1 MQIAGFQNST
11 SVSLPVRIFFGGHE
25 QTSPSHACGPGVWP
39 HYLLHY
45 VLAGKGT
52 FTSAGRTWKLNAGD
66 AFLIIPGV
74 ISSYQASEENPR
86 EYCWIGFDGR
96 DARDTLKACGLN
108 AESPVYSACAGSA
121 EIGAGAARS
130 GSGERREGNVSAN
143 ESREIGQVLLSINE
157 LLVEDPE
164 NVYLQLSLLYR
175 FFALISP
182 PRTRVQKDSIGYL
195 QKAIDYIQNNY
206 AYDIKI
212 RDVARHVGIDRT
224 YLYKLFCQEVGTSPQ
239 QYLISYRL
247 SVAKQMLSSTS
258 LRVSEIAY
266 SCGFVDSTSFCHQF
280 RGQFLMTPSQFRKA
294 PGGRPVGA

>member
-11 SVSLPVRIFFGGHE
+11 SVSLPVRIFFSGHE
-25 QTSPSHACGPGVWP
+25 QTAPSHACGPGVWP

-45 VLAGKGT
+45 VLAGGGT
-52 FTSAGRTWKLNAGD
+52 FTSGGRTWQLKAGD

-74 ISSYQASEENPR
+74 ISSYQASEENPW

-96 DARDTLKACGLN
+96 DAKDTLKACGLN
-108 AESPVYSACAGSA
+108 AENPVYTACYAPDQA
-121 EIGAGAARS
+121 GAGEPHAPMR
-130 GSGERREGNVSAN
+130 GQREEKVSV
-143 ESREIGQVLLSINE
+143 EEGREIGQVLLSINDV
-157 LLVEDPE
+157 LVEEPE

-182 PRTRVQKDSIGYL
+182 RRTRVQKDSTGYL
-195 QKAIDYIQNNY
+195 QKAVDYIQNNY

-224 YLYKLFCQEVGTSPQ
+224 YLYKLFSQEVGASPQ

-247 SVAKQMLSSTS
+247 SVAKQMLSSTT

-280 RGQFLMTPSQFRKA
+280 RAQFLMTPSQFRKA
-294 PGGRPVGA
+294 PGGRPVGE